1 MLADMDSDEITDW
14 MAYEQVTGP
23 LGSARHDL
31 LHGIRSSVMANTVAP
46 RGRKTRPQD
55 FIPEWDQ
62 NKEPDWEQM
71 LATVRVMNS
80 RFGGQDLT
88 LGEGEDDGHAG

>member
-23 LGSARHDL
+23 FGPERGDL
-31 LHGIRSSVMANTVAP
+31 LHGVRASVIANTVASK
-46 RGRKTRPQD
+46 GRKTKPQD
-55 FIPEWDQ
+55 FIPDWDQ

-88 LGEGEDDGHAG
+88 LGGDEDDVDAG